1 MIIFSTLRQSKM
13 FVFKRDGRKE
23 PVRFDKITA
32 RISRLCYG
40 LDPAHVDAVKITQ
53 RIISGVYEGVTT
65 VELDNLAAET
75 CAYMTT
81 VHPDYAT
88 LAARIAI
95 SNLHKQTT
103 KQFSQVIS
111 DLYYYVNPRNGVHS
125 PMISDEIYNI
135 VMANKDELNS
145 AIVYDRDFQFNY
157 FGFKTLERS
166 YLLKINGSVAER
178 PQHLI
183 MRVSLGIHGDDIKA
197 AIETYNLMSLRYFIH
212 ASPTLFNA
220 GTPHPQMASCFL
232 VAMKDDSIEGI
243 YDTLKECAMISKT
256 AGGIGL
262 HIHNIRST
270 GSYIAGTNGTSN
282 GLIPMIRVFNNTARY
297 VDQGGNKRPGAFALY
312 LEPWHADIFDFIDIR
327 KNHGKEEIR
336 ARDLFPALWI
346 SDLFMK
352 RVEQNGEWTLFSPSE
367 APGLSDVYGKEF
379 EALYERYEQEGRGRK
394 TIRAQKLWYAI
405 LEAQT
410 ETGTPFMLY
419 KDACNEK
426 SNQKNLGVIK
436 SSNLCC
442 EIVEYSDKDESAV
455 CNLASIAL
463 PSCVEVSKD
472 GKEQWYSFAKLHEV
486 AKAIT
491 RNLNKIID
499 RNYYPVP
506 EAKKSNMRHRPI
518 ALGVNGLADTFMML
532 RLPFESAEART
543 LNQQIF
549 ETIYHGAL
557 EASCELSQK
566 HGTYET
572 YEGSPIS
579 QGLLQFDLWDKKP
592 SELWD
597 WDTLRQNLKA
607 HGVRNS
613 LLVAP
618 MPTASTSQ
626 ILGYNECFEPYTS
639 NMYSRRVLSGEF
651 QIVNPYLLR
660 DLVDLGIWDESM
672 KQQIITDNGSI
683 QNIPNV
689 PQELKDLYKTV
700 WEISQRHIIDMAA
713 DRAAFIDQSHSL
725 NIHMRAPTMGKLT
738 SMHFYGW
745 KKGLKTGMYYLRTQA
760 ASAAIQFTID
770 KSIAEQAG
778 LNISSLPDLIR
789 PQYVPHK
796 VNMAEKELVPKI
808 DGAPSLPFSYETKR
822 ETSPTLST
830 TSSVANSIASLKI
843 QDSQPVTPVTSAP
856 KSGLL
861 EKPTKFEKPADNEQ
875 KTNDKKNDE
884 FDIFSSKVIACAI
897 NNPESCTMCSG

>member
-1 MIIFSTLRQSKM
+1 M

-843 QDSQPVTPVTSAP
+843 QDSQLVTPVTSAP